1 MIEFN
6 GMAEGEI
13 YKGAMSRESHAQSG
27 RQDRRAELWAVCSVK
42 TRSGLKRMNMRKAS
56 LTIDCFASPAERN
69 GLPDGLE
76 KTTRMSV
83 P

>member
-13 YKGAMSRESHAQSG
+13 YEGAANRESPARSG
-27 RQDRRAELWAVCSVK
+27 RPDRRAELWAVCSMK
-42 TRSGLKRMNMRKAS
+42 TRSSLKRMNMRKAS